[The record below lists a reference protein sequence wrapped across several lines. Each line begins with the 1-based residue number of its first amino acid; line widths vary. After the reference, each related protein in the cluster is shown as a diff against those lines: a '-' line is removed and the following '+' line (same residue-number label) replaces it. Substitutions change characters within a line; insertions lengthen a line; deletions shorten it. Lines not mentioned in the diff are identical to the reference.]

1 MRGKLIA
8 LVMAAVLLAGF
19 GMALYAQQSVALRQ
33 AYDLKY
39 MGKHVSLP
47 DGGVIVVWSST
58 RTGDSDIYA
67 QRFAADGTPLWNEPC
82 HVVDKAGHQYVEDV
96 LLTTAGSYLVSYR
109 VFDDT
114 GTQNQTWGQL
124 LSPQGQPLWT
134 AEGAELHDS
143 YCYVLPNQSGGAY
156 LLWTET
162 SGSTHLLKGKSIDA
176 AHNDLWFPDGQTL
189 VASDSLLHAQNA
201 MPLSSGR
208 LIVNLGLYEDG
219 TNDHY
224 NRLLRFDQWGVQVG
238 SDPYV
243 GSEDFPDSTY
253 VMQAGHDDSFFLMH
267 MTDAN
272 PNVVTL
278 QKFNAQGEPQFPQ
291 PRVLSLP
298 SASGNPYPLYN
309 NVILL
314 PLQDGGLMVCW
325 GYNVDSGHN
334 QTRLQRLD
342 TQGAP
347 LWDPNGIILSPES
360 GIGNFTIRQDDAQN
374 VYCAWVTVTQDNS
387 RVITAQKI
395 GLAGEMLWGASGV
408 TIDALASQIIAPVC
422 FGGNGSSNYIW
433 FIEEEEEYRLKR
445 QILSAD
451 GAPQLPAGGV
461 SFESVLGGWCDTHR
475 SVALDGRFIT
485 FWQDQR
491 SGGYTIRFQICDSAL
506 NTYLQADGKP
516 LLEPTPTASQLIH
529 AAQRLNDTQAAI
541 IYSLYGSAS
550 NYYLQ
555 IVDAE
560 GEQQLAGAGVFLGQ
574 NLTSPVLD
582 CSGGEVYV
590 AWTATISNPTRYL
603 LKAQRYVDSQ
613 PMWEEGGKTIDIS
626 NEGISQVKLKNR
638 WFCWSTYLNQ
648 DTRHCHARLVDANGN
663 TLPGWSDP
671 PQTLLSEGAGS
682 YTCVGMGMDGG
693 DMVAFVKRENTSTEL
708 YAQKM
713 SPGGLRLWGDGGV
726 LLVSTPDYLLV
737 GDSSFGDGSSITYIP
752 ETTSPMLHLVRLDS
766 TGSPFMRIDGVPLPA
781 NMNYYDELKMY
792 HHANGWYSIFF
803 CGEPDGYGYYY
814 GINFNVYSLQ
824 VSPSGVTD
832 PAGIQV
838 YCGEALN
845 QYYLSAS
852 GYGNQVYLS
861 WRDHRHC
868 YNNQLYTGRSI
879 YAGLMQSGGSAAVDP
894 QAPGAQISDLSCRP
908 NPFRAGTS
916 FEFSLREPGP
926 VSLSVYNLRGQRVA
940 VLGEDGCRGSNL
952 LQWDGRDSAGQ
963 ELPAGIY
970 LYRLEAGRS
979 QAAGKMVRF

>member
-8 LVMAAVLLAGF
+8 LVMTAVLLAGF
-19 GMALYAQQSVALRQ
+19 GMALNAQQSVALRQ

-39 MGKHVSLP
+39 MGKHVNLP

-58 RTGDSDIYA
+58 RTGDGDIYA
-67 QRFAADGTPLWNEPC
+67 QRFAADGTPVWNEPC
-82 HVVDKAGHQYVEDV
+82 HAVVKAGHQYVDDV
-96 LLTTAGSYLVSYR
+96 LLTSAGACLIIFYTIVN
-109 VFDDT
+109 DDPLY
-114 GTQNQTWGQL
+114 QTCGQL

-134 AEGAELHDS
+134 AEGADLFEG
-143 YCYVLPNQSGGAY
+143 YPYVLPNQSGGAY
-156 LLWTET
+156 LLWTEAL
-162 SGSTHLLKGKSIDA
+162 GNINLLKCKSLDA
-176 AHNDLWFPDGQTL
+176 AHNDLWTPEGQTL
-189 VASDSLLHAQNA
+189 AVSDTLFGVQNA
-201 MPLSSGR
+201 KPLSGGGF
-208 LIVNLGLYEDG
+208 IVNLTLYEDG
-219 TNDHY
+219 TGNQF
-224 NRLLRFDQWGVQVG
+224 NRVLRFDQWGVQVG
-238 SDPYV
+238 SDPLV
-243 GSEDFPDSTY
+243 DTEDFPTSNY
-253 VMQAGHDDSFFLMH
+253 SLQAGLSDDFFLMH
-267 MTDAN
+267 MTDGN

-291 PRVLSLP
+291 PRMLSLP
-298 SASGNPYPLYN
+298 DAGG
-309 NVILL
+309 VGLL
-314 PLQDGGLMVCW
+314 PVQDGGLILSWHFEVIQSN
-325 GYNVDSGHN
+325 Y
-334 QTRLQRLD
+334 QYRLQRLD
-342 TQGAP
+342 AQGTP
-347 LWDPNGIILSPES
+347 LWDASGITVTPES
-360 GIGNFTIRQDDAQN
+360 NNWYFTLREDDTQN
-374 VYCAWVTVTQDNS
+374 ISCAWVE
-387 RVITAQKI
+387 VIPSNIRQLKVQRISLSGTA
-395 GLAGEMLWGASGV
+395 LWGASGV
-408 TIDALASQIIAPVC
+408 LLTASTDQLIVPVG
-422 FGGNGSSNYIW
+422 FGSGSSSFVWYM
-433 FIEEEEEYRLKR
+433 EEDNEYRLKR
-445 QILSAD
+445 QTLSLD
-451 GAPQLPAGGV
+451 GTAQFPAGGV
-461 SFESVLGGWCDTHR
+461 TFESLLSGRCDSPR
-475 SVALDGRFIT
+475 SVALADRFIT
-485 FWQDQR
+485 FWEDQR
-491 SGGYTIRFQICDSAL
+491 SGGIEIRYQVCDSSL

-516 LLEPTPTASQLIH
+516 LLEGTPTASQLLY
-529 AAQRLNDTQAAI
+529 AAQRVNDTQAAI
-541 IYSLYGSAS
+541 LYRLYGSAS
-550 NYYLQ
+550 NCYLQ

-560 GEQQLAGAGVFLGQ
+560 GEQQLAGAGVFVGQ

-582 CSGGEVYV
+582 CSSGEVYV

-603 LKAQRYVDSQ
+603 LKAQRYVDGQ

-648 DTRHCHARLVDANGN
+648 NTRHCHARLVDANGN
-663 TLPGWSDP
+663 ILPGWSDP

-766 TGSPFMRIDGVPLPA
+766 TGNPFMRIDGVPLPA

-803 CGEPDGYGYYY
+803 CGEPDGYGSYY

-879 YAGLMQSGGSAAVDP
+879 YAGLMQSGGSGAVDP
-894 QAPGAQISDLSCRP
+894 QVPEAQISDLSCRP

-940 VLGEDGCRGSNL
+940 VLGEDGSRGSNL

-970 LYRLEAGRS
+970 LYRLEAGKSR
-979 QAAGKMVRF
+979 AAGKMVRF